1 MKTKEEVASAMAS
14 FREQEKDLMVK
25 KASARDLRNSAD
37 QVTTP
42 KTDNSTSSIKVD
54 MDQLLFEVQ
63 ADDFEDLLG
72 ELKAMHNSL
81 GALLGGVNASTTN
94 QDNMIK
100 TVFEAVDTDGSGSI
114 DKYELQACI
123 EKFNVEADPTFF
135 KHVLR
140 EEGIKEDDELDF
152 EKFEA
157 FLIRFLQHQFY
168 KKIESYVTNKPLF
181 LTLGGRSVIYSHRG
195 TILEN
200 KSRHSMFASR
210 SASTN
215 LDDEEGEEEEE
226 DTPEIS
232 EEELERIARQKKLGR
247 EAKQARMRQRMRQN
261 AVVTNLITTLKG
273 DLQKAMGDLE
283 EITETDKSGA
293 AEKSAA
299 SKLPGKL
306 SKRKKKKTEKDV
318 YSALADKIK
327 KAIKDLEAQHKTTVM
342 VSKERDQL
350 EDYLTRMLAERDAM
364 IPDGGSDDE
373 GGGDFS
379 GGLPGLGDGGGGG
392 AGGFMDR
399 PGKAMNL

>member
-1 MKTKEEVASAMAS
+1 MC
-14 FREQEKDLMVK
+14 F
-25 KASARDLRNSAD
+25 
-37 QVTTP
+37 
-42 KTDNSTSSIKVD
+42 
-54 MDQLLFEVQ
+54 LLFGQ
-63 ADDFEDLLG
+63 
-72 ELKAMHNSL
+72 S
-81 GALLGGVNASTTN
+81 
-94 QDNMIK
+94 QDNMIR
-100 TVFEAVDTDGSGSI
+100 TVFEAVDTDNSGSI

-152 EKFEA
+152 DKFEA

-168 KKIESYVTNKPLF
+168 KKIESYVTNKAIF
-181 LTLGGRSVIYSHRG
+181 LQLGGRSVIYSHRG

-200 KSRHSMFASR
+200 KSRHSMFSQDSR
-210 SASTN
+210 GSSASQSM
-215 LDDEEGEEEEE
+215 EE
-226 DTPEIS
+226 DLDAEDEDAEPEIS
-232 EEELERIARQKKLGR
+232 EEELERRARQKKLGR

-283 EITETDKSGA
+283 DMTETEKSKG
-293 AEKSAA
+293 AEKPTAV

-306 SKRKKKKTEKDV
+306 SKRKKKKTEKDI
-318 YSALADKIK
+318 YAALADKVK
-327 KAIKDLEAQHKTTVM
+327 KAIKELEAQHKTTVM

-373 GGGDFS
+373 GGDDGPGGFPTLPGMDS
-379 GGLPGLGDGGGGG
+379 GGGGGGGG
-392 AGGFMDR
+392 AGPAAAGGDDAPAAEEKVEEEEEEIDMGGGMDMF
-399 PGKAMNL
+399 GGDEGGGGDY